1 MIRTQTNLL
10 FNILGGAER
19 ATVNDCHAHSH

>member
-19 ATVNDCHAHSH
+19 AAINDCHAHQH